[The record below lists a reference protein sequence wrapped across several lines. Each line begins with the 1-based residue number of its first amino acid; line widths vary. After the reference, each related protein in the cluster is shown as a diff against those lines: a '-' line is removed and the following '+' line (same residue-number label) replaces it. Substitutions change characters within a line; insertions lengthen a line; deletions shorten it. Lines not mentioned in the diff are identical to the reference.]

1 MECKGTNKKVKKIL
15 HVQKKFL
22 PLQSRLKRT
31 GFFTLIENTERL
43 KKYKQVPR
51 YVTHINFKRA
61 SVSLGNSAKDK
72 LDI

>member
-1 MECKGTNKKVKKIL
+1 MKNLKKYLQKIL
-15 HVQKKFL
+15 LVPKKFL

-31 GFFTLIENTERL
+31 GFLRLIDNIERL

-51 YVTHINFKRA
+51 YVTHITLNERQF
-61 SVSLGNSAKDK
+61 LIGNSAKDK